1 MYNYIKRN
9 KKMIGFLAGF
19 LGTALLTSRR
29 TTTRNI
35 KPKSDTLTTGGNRL
49 SVGSGV
55 FVKTGKVINLSSA
68 YFSNKLN
75 LSSAVMSS
83 VVYNG
88 HKWIEGYDPVGY
100 RDTRG
105 IPTVGIGITLF
116 RSTGQKPVVGKR
128 YPDDFLE
135 REYWLLVNEK
145 NGFSRKFFNS
155 FSALG
160 RSPYQSEFDV
170 VADMFFQGFSSYRQ
184 AEAKKHM
191 LKGRIAF
198 ANWLLT
204 PDGMWKQFWNP
215 ANRGAYRSRW
225 GVLRRAI
232 WRAHLIMGVELTG
245 DETMKMMEEYR
256 KGKRALFS
264 PLF

>member
-1 MYNYIKRN
+1 
-9 KKMIGFLAGF
+9 MIGFLAGF

-29 TTTRNI
+29 TTTRSI

-55 FVKTGKVINLSSA
+55 VVKTGKVVNLASSYYSNQVNLS
-68 YFSNKLN
+68 NC
-75 LSSAVMSS
+75 VMSP
-83 VVYNG
+83 VVYRG
-88 HKWIEGYDPVGY
+88 HLWIEDYKPVGY

-135 REYWLLVNEK
+135 REYNLLVHEK
-145 NGFSRKFFNS
+145 NIFARKFFNS

-160 RSPYQSEFDV
+160 RSPYQNEFDV
-170 VADMFFQGFSSYRQ
+170 VSDMFFQGFTSYRQ
-184 AEAKKHM
+184 GEAKKYF

-215 ANRGAYRSRW
+215 ANKRAYASRW
-225 GVLRRAI
+225 GVLKRAI
-232 WRAHLIMGVELTG
+232 WRAHLIMGVELN
-245 DETMKMMEEYR
+245 DAEASAIRDQYR
-256 KGKRALFS
+256 YGKRALFS